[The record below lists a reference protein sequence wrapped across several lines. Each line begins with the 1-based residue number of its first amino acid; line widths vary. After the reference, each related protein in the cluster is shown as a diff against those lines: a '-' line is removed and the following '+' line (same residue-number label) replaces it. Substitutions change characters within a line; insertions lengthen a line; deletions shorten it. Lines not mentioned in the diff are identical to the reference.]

1 MILKI
6 SREST
11 AQDFQ
16 KEVLKFLKS
25 LTRNKWIYLT
35 VVKIYVRKSKRY
47 LDLPISHYKD
57 LEECFDIASISIE
70 KEYQNQGYFK
80 SLLLAL
86 TEINP
91 YNYIYIEAV
100 QNEHLTYYLKKSGWI
115 ETKDGNSFY
124 MENELLQALLIL
136 EK

>member
-11 AQDFQ
+11 AQNFQ
-16 KEVLKFLKS
+16 KEVLKFIKS

-35 VVKIYVRKSKRY
+35 VGKIYVRKSKRH
-47 LDLPISHYKD
+47 LDLPISHHKD

-80 SLLLAL
+80 CLLLAL

-91 YNYIYIEAV
+91 YDYIYIEAV
-100 QNEHLTYYLKKSGWI
+100 QNEILLDYLKRSGWI
-115 ETKDGNSFY
+115 ETNNNCFY
-124 MENELLQALLIL
+124 IENELLQAQLIL
-136 EK
+136 NK